1 MTDTLNSNSLTSKS
15 LMRDFIYTLRI
26 PKDTPKI
33 AGTMMNTRRRVNHT
47 VKEMPKSI
55 QIRLSKGKR

>member
-26 PKDTPKI
+26 PKETPKI